1 MKSYLLTLI
10 IGFILVF
17 TEKSF
22 SKITNNIILKV
33 GNKIITNYEV
43 RNKILSTLVLSN
55 QEINQK
61 NINKIKKNS
70 IDLLIQKK
78 IKEIELSKF
87 NYKIEQ
93 SRIDDY
99 LKLVSSNSTESFK
112 KNFKN
117 NRINFDLF
125 LEEIKIQF
133 KWQQHIV
140 NTYSSKIEINQE
152 EVEKEMKKIL
162 ENQQSLLEYRL
173 SEIEI
178 SINND
183 VNDKEKISDL
193 INLISQ
199 IGFEK
204 AALNFSIST
213 TAELKGDLGWIN
225 SKSLSKDIFN
235 LVNSLKVG
243 EISEPIIKPGSA
255 TILKIVDKKKLDI
268 NNLDVKKLRL
278 NLTNAKKNELF
289 NLYSQSLLSKLKNT
303 TLIEYINE

>member
-225 SKSLSKDIFN
+225 SESLSKRI
-235 LVNSLKVG
+235 LKVLQNMQIG
-243 EISEPIIKPGSA
+243 EISEPLIDLNN
-255 TILKIVDKKKLDI
+255 ILFLKLVDKKNTKLNQENEKKLK
-268 NNLDVKKLRL
+268 NNLVD
-278 NLTNAKKNELF
+278 AKKNELF
-289 NLYSQSLLSKLKNT
+289 SLYSRSHLSKLKNT
-303 TLIEYINE
+303 ALIE